1 MLGEFAFSCLQK
13 IKIFLFPVHI
23 YKLYSQHKLRMSGY
37 SLFNQLFSSNIPH
50 ILEAIFFNLDSES
63 FKKCKEV
70 CKTWNE
76 LLSSAQYQKRLEIV
90 MWQEAIESEDINKMR
105 AHVRWQREQIR
116 RLLKRKL
123 SSMEENLEA

>member
-1 MLGEFAFSCLQK
+1 
-13 IKIFLFPVHI
+13 
-23 YKLYSQHKLRMSGY
+23 MSGY
-37 SLFNQLFSSNIPH
+37 SLLNQLFSSNIPH

-76 LLSSAQYQKRLEIV
+76 LLSSAPYQRRLENI
-90 MWQEAIESEDINKMR
+90 MWQEAIESDDINKMR
-105 AHVRWQREQIR
+105 AHVRWQRKQIR

-123 SSMEENLEA
+123 SSMENSSKWSIMLLWIMCSRVFEVIDVKEMGL